1 MGYNQITILGNLGK
15 DVEVREVNS
24 ETKVLNM
31 TVAVTEKWRDKDGN
45 DKERTDWFTVDYFT
59 KSDALAQ
66 YLKKG
71 TQVFVVGSMVSHDYE
86 DKDGNKRTAWSV
98 RVDRLQLLGGKKEN
112 ASGDT
117 RSNKVNFMRKN

>member
-1 MGYNQITILGNLGK
+1 MGYNQITIIGNLGK

-71 TQVFVVGSMVSHDYE
+71 TQVFATGRLLVSNRE
-86 DKDGNKRTAWSV
+86 KDGKTYTNLYVTASQV
-98 RVDRLQLLGGKKEN
+98 CLCSTPRN
-112 ASGDT
+112 
-117 RSNKVNFMRKN
+117 

>member
-1 MGYNQITILGNLGK
+1 MGYNQITLIGNLGK

-98 RVDRLQLLGGKKEN
+98 RVDRLQLLGGNKEN

-117 RSNKVNFMRKN
+117 PF